1 MRWSFKRYPLQ
12 LLYSLSGRFAA
23 SATQTHIRVS
33 PPVFFT
39 LRSLNPPCIT
49 FTSFVMLL
57 SIHPSPHVVHFNV
70 SSFPSNN
77 LHHVNFSLWSAFF
90 LCPSSVIFSS
100 FVSLF
105 PDSELLCI
113 SSILR
118 FSYLLP
124 CFSLL
129 LLLCTLARAVDHRVY
144 LLPRA
149 HFAARTVRRANV
161 IQERQLRANGTAY
174 RWTSYDFPPLI
185 S

>member
-1 MRWSFKRYPLQ
+1 
-12 LLYSLSGRFAA
+12 
-23 SATQTHIRVS
+23 
-33 PPVFFT
+33 
-39 LRSLNPPCIT
+39 
-49 FTSFVMLL
+49 MLL
-57 SIHPSPHVVHFNV
+57 SIHPFPHVVHFNV

-129 LLLCTLARAVDHRVY
+129 FLLRTLARAVDHRVY

-161 IQERQLRANGTAY
+161 IRERQLRANRTAG
-174 RWTSYDFPPLI
+174 RWTSYDAHFFLLWLVTSMHGWLAGWHKYIPIFFDSHWNSNTRNLTSRIFFI
-185 S
+185 SSSKLHCAQQSF